1 MAKDFFKS
9 TIQLHCNWIDLHQ
22 IDVWQALNYKIII
35 NQNEE
40 EGLELKYL
48 KNGLPFLKS
57 ATYKC

>member
-1 MAKDFFKS
+1 
-9 TIQLHCNWIDLHQ
+9 LHQ